1 MGASLAAARSVYG
14 QLAAQALT
22 LDLSG
27 PPPKVPGRLAS
38 PKVNA
43 SFIGEGQPIPVRS
56 LALTS
61 ITLGPKKLGVLSTFT
76 DELRKMS
83 QPNVEE
89 VLRSEIT
96 ADTASAVDAVLLDA
110 DPATSIRPAGLL
122 NGVAALPAAAAGV
135 TAMQSDVAALL
146 NAVAPGSRVALIAP
160 IGQAAALAAH
170 YGSEVVAV
178 IGAGSVPSR
187 VVLAIDLDAFASAS
201 DLPAFDLSTET
212 LVHEEDTLPL
222 PVSATGSPATVAASP
237 AAERTSNCAFRPSSY
252 PIFASSSRRVARK
265 SLGSGLPRTSIPIV
279 CRFDG

>member
-1 MGASLAAARSVYG
+1 VGASLAAARSVYG

-27 PPPKVPGRLAS
+27 PPPEVPGRLAS

-135 TAMQSDVAALL
+135 TAM
-146 NAVAPGSRVALIAP
+146 
-160 IGQAAALAAH
+160 
-170 YGSEVVAV
+170 
-178 IGAGSVPSR
+178 
-187 VVLAIDLDAFASAS
+187 
-201 DLPAFDLSTET
+201 
-212 LVHEEDTLPL
+212 
-222 PVSATGSPATVAASP
+222 
-237 AAERTSNCAFRPSSY
+237 
-252 PIFASSSRRVARK
+252 
-265 SLGSGLPRTSIPIV
+265 
-279 CRFDG
+279 

>member
-1 MGASLAAARSVYG
+1 
-14 QLAAQALT
+14 
-22 LDLSG
+22 
-27 PPPKVPGRLAS
+27 
-38 PKVNA
+38 
-43 SFIGEGQPIPVRS
+43 
-56 LALTS
+56 
-61 ITLGPKKLGVLSTFT
+61 
-76 DELRKMS
+76 
-83 QPNVEE
+83 
-89 VLRSEIT
+89 
-96 ADTASAVDAVLLDA
+96 
-110 DPATSIRPAGLL
+110 
-122 NGVAALPAAAAGV
+122 
-135 TAMQSDVAALL
+135 
-146 NAVAPGSRVALIAP
+146 VAPGSRVALIAP

-187 VVLAIDLDAFASAS
+187 VVLAIGLDAFASAS